1 MPLCFFMFAMTM
13 KETLRAFSNCHI
25 STWHF
30 LSYSV
35 ASDFASKALNRKKER
50 ENVFKLIES
59 YFFPFH
65 LFIFCF
71 KGPIHYSWVQSRNL
85 ILIQPYYLF
94 SYFMLYHLHRQ
105 WPQLI
110 HFVYLQISSVCQVI
124 GGHLS
129 ISWYSELLCV
139 YYLCKPLVRGPV
151 SSK

>member
-1 MPLCFFMFAMTM
+1 MLFHVCNDYERNIEGFFKLSHINLTFPVLLCSFWFCF
-13 KETLRAFSNCHI
+13 K
-25 STWHF
+25 STQQE
-30 LSYSV
+30 
-35 ASDFASKALNRKKER
+35 KK

-110 HFVYLQISSVCQVI
+110 HFVYLKISSVCQVI